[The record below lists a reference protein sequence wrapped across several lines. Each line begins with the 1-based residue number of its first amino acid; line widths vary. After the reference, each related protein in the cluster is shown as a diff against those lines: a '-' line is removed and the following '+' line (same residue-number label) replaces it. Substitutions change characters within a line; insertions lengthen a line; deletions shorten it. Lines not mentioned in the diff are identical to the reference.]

1 MRRSSLSVDGISL
14 PAVFA
19 FGTSDVIVF
28 SGIAVHGAGAE
39 VYVIAGAVFD
49 GADDDEDGADP
60 EEDLVPVWPAC
71 CPAAWCS
78 VEGAANGPDV
88 SAQPAQAMTR
98 TGLSRAVSASGKGR
112 SRTAYFSCGD
122 GQGPGPCPDTARRP
136 RAADGTTVSHEYPCC
151 ERADSSTTGAVPG

>member
-1 MRRSSLSVDGISL
+1 L

-19 FGTSDVIVF
+19 FGTSEVIVF

-39 VYVIAGAVFD
+39 VYVVGWAVAD
-49 GADDDEDGADP
+49 GADDGDGAAPEDDP
-60 EEDLVPVWPAC
+60 VSVCPAR

-78 VEGAANGPDV
+78 AEGAANGPDV

-112 SRTAYFSCGD
+112 SRTAYFSCG
-122 GQGPGPCPDTARRP
+122 GRTR
-136 RAADGTTVSHEYPCC
+136 S
-151 ERADSSTTGAVPG
+151 